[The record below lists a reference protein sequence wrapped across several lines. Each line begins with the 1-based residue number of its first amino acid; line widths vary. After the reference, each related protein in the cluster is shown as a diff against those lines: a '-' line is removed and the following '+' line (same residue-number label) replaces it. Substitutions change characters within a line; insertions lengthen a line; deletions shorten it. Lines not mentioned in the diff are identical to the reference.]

1 MRSLLGNLSSLMAAS
16 FLVQAS
22 NAAITTMIAIVIAE
36 RGGTQSD
43 VSLIAACYS
52 VGFVAGCFLAPSQAV
67 RVGLIRAYAAAAAV
81 LTITIV
87 GLELLEGTGLWAFL
101 RFVMGASVAAVLAIS
116 DTWINGRTPSDFRG
130 RVIAA
135 YSIVLGLGSLAS
147 QLIFLGID
155 AETDGFVL
163 MFAVLMN
170 IAVVLVALTSSDA
183 PHIERG
189 PVKHFRLITITSAT
203 ASVAA
208 FTSGFATVSIIS
220 IIPFY
225 MTEHGVPSELVA
237 MVLATL
243 YLGRL
248 LFQWPIGSISDRLD
262 RRAVLGVLS
271 AAMAG
276 LMVLA
281 LLGGASEGRA
291 ISGAL
296 GPGMQG
302 FAFLMSLLLGG
313 MLFPIYSVASSLA
326 FDRAEGRSM
335 IDIST
340 TLLVIY
346 SVGSVAGPFTV
357 MAASEVVG
365 ASALPLC
372 ILVTCALTVFVGVLR
387 ITTVETPAEHTPM
400 IGLIPESSLEMVQA
414 AAEVS
419 EKRAEEEDAHDS
431 ASLQSPESTLR

>member
-189 PVKHFRLITITSAT
+189 PV
-203 ASVAA
+203 
-208 FTSGFATVSIIS
+208 
-220 IIPFY
+220 
-225 MTEHGVPSELVA
+225 
-237 MVLATL
+237 
-243 YLGRL
+243 
-248 LFQWPIGSISDRLD
+248 
-262 RRAVLGVLS
+262 
-271 AAMAG
+271 
-276 LMVLA
+276 
-281 LLGGASEGRA
+281 
-291 ISGAL
+291 
-296 GPGMQG
+296 
-302 FAFLMSLLLGG
+302 
-313 MLFPIYSVASSLA
+313 
-326 FDRAEGRSM
+326 
-335 IDIST
+335 
-340 TLLVIY
+340 
-346 SVGSVAGPFTV
+346 
-357 MAASEVVG
+357 
-365 ASALPLC
+365 
-372 ILVTCALTVFVGVLR
+372 
-387 ITTVETPAEHTPM
+387 
-400 IGLIPESSLEMVQA
+400 
-414 AAEVS
+414 
-419 EKRAEEEDAHDS
+419 
-431 ASLQSPESTLR
+431 